1 MELPLK
7 IISVLFRPTKASEWR
22 YGEVE
27 PLYDIISPLRVL
39 LSAPEEKEA
48 FFGLE
53 SHLEKWKEDEGFVES
68 HEAVVDHMRN
78 SLGFDDAE
86 QVGERTAAIP
96 YLRIISTSSYSDH
109 EDFRHFLHQR
119 LLRPHSTIP
128 G

>member
-1 MELPLK
+1 MIIFVFSLP
-7 IISVLFRPTKASEWR
+7 SKASELR

-39 LSAPEEKEA
+39 LSAPEEMEA

-68 HEAVVDHMRN
+68 HEAVVDVMRD

-86 QVGERTAAIP
+86 QVAERTAVKTTTTAYDYSVPKTVAYSPVQAQVKP
-96 YLRIISTSSYSDH
+96 YIEEGRKK
-109 EDFRHFLHQR
+109 
-119 LLRPHSTIP
+119 
-128 G
+128 

>member
-1 MELPLK
+1 MIIFVFSLP
-7 IISVLFRPTKASEWR
+7 SKASELR

-39 LSAPEEKEA
+39 LSAPEEREA

-53 SHLEKWKEDEGFVES
+53 SHLEEWKEDEGFVER
-68 HEAVVDHMRN
+68 HEAVVDVMRD

-86 QVGERTAAIP
+86 QVAERSAVIP
-96 YLRIISTSSYSDH
+96 YLRLISISSFSDH
-109 EDFRHFLHQR
+109 ENFRRLLHQR
-119 LLRPHSTIP
+119 LLRPHSAVS